1 MIRGFKKEKKEKR
14 SATSKNPYEFLP
26 SIYSF
31 RIHWDLI

>member
-1 MIRGFKKEKKEKR
+1 MIGGLKKEKKEKR

-31 RIHWDLI
+31 RIHWDLL